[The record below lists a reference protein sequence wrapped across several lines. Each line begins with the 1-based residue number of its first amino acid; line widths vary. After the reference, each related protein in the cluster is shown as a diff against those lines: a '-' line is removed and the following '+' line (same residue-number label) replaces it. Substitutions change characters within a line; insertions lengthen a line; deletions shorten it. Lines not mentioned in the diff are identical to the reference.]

1 MNCRAQLGTG
11 IGVHGRR
18 RGTGASA
25 MRRTWVLV
33 ANSARARCFEAGA
46 DRVGLELLSSF
57 ECPAARAKG
66 SAVLSERKGHEDL
79 GQGHGSASMGQHSS
93 PRDLVREGF
102 ARDLAR
108 FLNSGVAAQ
117 RCQALVI
124 LASLPF
130 LGRIKAHLSPGAG
143 KALSSAIARDM
154 TGLDPGSVAQ
164 RIRSEVRRAQLH

>member
-1 MNCRAQLGTG
+1 
-11 IGVHGRR
+11 
-18 RGTGASA
+18 

-33 ANSARARCFEAGA
+33 ANSARARCFEAGT
-46 DRVGLELLSSF
+46 DRASLELLNSF
-57 ECPAARAKG
+57 ECPGSRAKG
-66 SAVLSERKGHEDL
+66 SDLVTDRNGYEEMGH
-79 GQGHGSASMGQHSS
+79 GHGSASMGQHTS
-93 PRDLVREGF
+93 PRDLVRDGF

-117 RCQALVI
+117 RCHALVI

-130 LGRIKAHLSPGAG
+130 LGRIKAHLSATAE

-154 TGLDPGSVAQ
+154 TGLEPGVVAQ